1 MAKRKV
7 SPILENLQDQI
18 NDRIQF
24 GVLLIKIQTLGA
36 KLGFN
41 VQFGNDSKKKAK
53 PAKKAVKKAAK
64 KVAPKRKI
72 SAAGRKRI
80 AKAQR
85 ARWAK
90 VHAAK
95 RAKQAEKEAKK
106 KAAK

>member
-53 PAKKAVKKAAK
+53 PAKKAVKRVKA
-64 KVAPKRKI
+64 KRHI

-80 AKAQR
+80 AAAQK

-90 VHAAK
+90 VRTAK
-95 RAKQAEKEAKK
+95 KNAK